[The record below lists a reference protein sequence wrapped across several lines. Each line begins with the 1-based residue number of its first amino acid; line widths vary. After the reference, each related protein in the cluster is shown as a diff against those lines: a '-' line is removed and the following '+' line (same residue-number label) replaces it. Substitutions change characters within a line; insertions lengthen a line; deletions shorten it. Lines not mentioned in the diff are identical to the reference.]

1 MVSIADGIILVD
13 DTYNS
18 NPTSLCVALDAVIS
32 MVSVGGRLIVGL
44 GEMMELGDTAINA
57 HREAGQK
64 VAEAGASSFFA
75 MGEHA
80 QEMIDSALSAGIP
93 SDRLKVIKTHDEM
106 VKEIADTM
114 REGDLIFLKGSRK
127 MGLEKV
133 VEGLGCFRGAIEHS
147 GDL

>member
-1 MVSIADGIILVD
+1 M
-13 DTYNS
+13 
-18 NPTSLCVALDAVIS
+18 
-32 MVSVGGRLIVGL
+32 GL

-80 QEMIDSALSAGIP
+80 QEMINSAQIAGIP
-93 SDRLKVIKTHDEM
+93 ADCLKVMEAHDEM
-106 VKEIADTM
+106 VNEIADIM

-133 VEGLGCFRGAIEHS
+133 VEGLRRRAQS
-147 GDL
+147 A